1 MSKVEIKVEKLAPGV
16 AVLFG
21 SGGNIGLSYGVDG
34 NIIIDDQFAPLTDKI
49 IAAIKTVDPDP
60 VKFVINTHWHFDH
73 VGGNENFG
81 KAGAVIVALLVY
93 SKMTTVVDAAGVHVR
108 YFPYLCKTFPLADL
122 AGWEVKTYSAM
133 EYGGWGVRGFPGRYG
148 WAYIVRGNRG
158 VELEF
163 ANGNR
168 LMLGS
173 QRAEELAR
181 AIEETKQE
189 GA

>member
-1 MSKVEIKVEKLAPGV
+1 MRIAQMPQTLAYLRPLFHEEQDFRGSRAVYFMACVFGLLAVGFAGLMFALGV
-16 AVLFG
+16 
-21 SGGNIGLSYGVDG
+21 
-34 NIIIDDQFAPLTDKI
+34 
-49 IAAIKTVDPDP
+49 
-60 VKFVINTHWHFDH
+60 VIWPALCALAF
-73 VGGNENFG
+73 
-81 KAGAVIVALLVY
+81 AGAVIVALLVY
-93 SKMTTVVDAAGVHVR
+93 SKMTTVVDAAGVHIR
-108 YFPYLCKTFPLADL
+108 YFPYLRKTCSFADL

-158 VELEF
+158 VELTF
-163 ANGNR
+163 TNGNR

-181 AIEETKQE
+181 AIEEAKQE